1 MMNYDDINIIYKY
14 SSIYIYNVYI
24 CSIYI
29 LYIYIVF
36 ILGTLAPCPL
46 QDDKTVAYQPPL
58 DDSYY
63 ATRKHQRTDFESSA
77 LEFCHDC

>member
-14 SSIYIYNVYI
+14 SSIYIMFIYVVYI
-24 CSIYI
+24 YI
-29 LYIYIVF
+29 IYIVF

-63 ATRKHQRTDFESSA
+63 ATRKHQRTDFESST
-77 LEFCHDC
+77 LEFCQDC